1 MVGVSEHPALS
12 CTLVDIEAA
21 LAEER
26 KAQVPGSGLN
36 NESHLE
42 MPSFEI
48 VLRLAL
54 QLLGNGIYMLS

>member
-1 MVGVSEHPALS
+1 MADS
-12 CTLVDIEAA
+12 
-21 LAEER
+21 
-26 KAQVPGSGLN
+26 LN